1 MPLGLLRREP
11 NPSQRRCLRYLGK
24 LVRTYGSEQEGV
36 IPSSAGRRMNA
47 LHARLGEL
55 SEKLACLGP
64 VADPYAWI
72 PPEDREL
79 PQDSPAEALC
89 PYVPVAADRL
99 QLSGKGS
106 WDPTPYLSDD
116 LWLAYV
122 EPRSLLFGGPL
133 LRGLSPTAPAKTLLR
148 PCGWR
153 GSGLPWGSYA
163 SSLLTHL
170 SSRTTTRGSSV
181 PRSRP
186 GDCARLATGAG
197 PTAWKLVFQ
206 ALPGTFQRARS

>member
-79 PQDSPAEALC
+79 PMF
-89 PYVPVAADRL
+89 
-99 QLSGKGS
+99 
-106 WDPTPYLSDD
+106 
-116 LWLAYV
+116 
-122 EPRSLLFGGPL
+122 RSL
-133 LRGLSPTAPAKTLLR
+133 PT
-148 PCGWR
+148 G
-153 GSGLPWGSYA
+153 
-163 SSLLTHL
+163 
-170 SSRTTTRGSSV
+170 
-181 PRSRP
+181 
-186 GDCARLATGAG
+186 
-197 PTAWKLVFQ
+197 FN
-206 ALPGTFQRARS
+206 